1 MLQLKKKC
9 RNVEHSYKVLSQ
21 QELLKSLTT
30 FSVLSNKFLE
40 YYFFRCCITSFNL
53 CHWKNQKLAGKC
65 MHFLKSLQNT
75 YREFT
80 LLKINS
86 IAGIFQG
93 FWLQV
98 TTPILMAYS
107 NKWFDRIGTGKE
119 YCFCVSMKVDI
130 LNRFSTYLLLIAKEP

>member
-1 MLQLKKKC
+1 
-9 RNVEHSYKVLSQ
+9 
-21 QELLKSLTT
+21 
-30 FSVLSNKFLE
+30 
-40 YYFFRCCITSFNL
+40 
-53 CHWKNQKLAGKC
+53 